1 MEIGLAL
8 FIGLY
13 VGWKAA
19 NIWFK
24 HVLGELLEEA
34 GLTPQ
39 QRRDLKAYCDAKVAE
54 VEDQDPREVIEVKIE
69 KIGETLYA
77 YTVDEDQFMAQGT
90 TIEQLFQA
98 LQVRYNEIRFVVREQ
113 HGAKF
118 LKESA

>member
-19 NIWFK
+19 HIWTK
-24 HVLGELLEEA
+24 HVINELLEEA

-39 QRRDLKAYCDAKVAE
+39 QRKELKAYCDEKVAAE
-54 VEDQDPREVIEVKIE
+54 TEEDQRDIIEVKIE
-69 KIGETLYA
+69 KIGDVMYA
-77 YTVDEDQFMAQGT
+77 YTVDEDQFMAQGS

-98 LQVRYNEIRFVVREQ
+98 LQERYKEIRFVVREQ

>member
-13 VGWKAA
+13 VGWKASS
-19 NIWFK
+19 IWIRYT
-24 HVLGELLEEA
+24 LNELLEEV

-39 QRRDLKAYCDAKVAE
+39 QRKQLKEHCDAKVAE
-54 VEDQDPREVIEVKIE
+54 VEEEDPREIIEVKIE
-69 KIGETLYA
+69 KIGDVMYA
-77 YTVDEDQFMAQGT
+77 YTVDEDQFMAQGS

-98 LQVRYNEIRFVVREQ
+98 LQARYKEIRFVVREQ

-118 LKESA
+118 LKETT